1 MQNNTFNIADYI
13 WDSDNTESLKD
24 LIIEYPDSVRQI
36 NEEHSNKEIN
46 N

>member
-1 MQNNTFNIADYI
+1 MQNDTFNIADYTLDANNI
-13 WDSDNTESLKD
+13 KSLKD
-24 LIIEYPDSVRQI
+24 LIVEYPDSVRQI